1 MRLALSFVFILPE
14 LNQWLVI
21 GLTFILLLVSY
32 IIGYSIGKKI
42 KSKRP
47 SNHLSSV
54 SALLAGL
61 MALLGILLAFS
72 FSLSSSRFDQRKQ
85 LIVDESLNIGTAYF
99 RLGLL
104 DDSSVTKEVRNLL
117 KKYLDY
123 RIKYYESGASE
134 ELMNKQM
141 ESAENL
147 QVLVWMKTAEIGK
160 TSPNINTSLISQ
172 SLNSMIDVTGSI
184 SGSMRNHVPHLI
196 FLMLIAVSAFTIFTM
211 GYSHGL
217 ALDNNIWFSIGINI
231 IICSILLLIIDM
243 DTPFIG
249 PIKVDIYSLVDL
261 KREIEKFDPSGR

>member
-1 MRLALSFVFILPE
+1 MVFKFNFIFILPE
-14 LNQWLVI
+14 SNQWLI
-21 GLTFILLLVSY
+21 IAITFFLLLFSY
-32 IIGYSIGKKI
+32 IIGYSIGKKNHT
-42 KSKRP
+42 KKP
-47 SNHLSSV
+47 ANHLSSI

-72 FSLSSSRFDQRKQ
+72 FSMSSSRFDQRKQ
-85 LIVDESLNIGTAYF
+85 LIIDESLNIGTAYF

-104 DDSSVTKEVRNLL
+104 SDTSLTREVRNIL
-117 KKYLDY
+117 KKYLDH

-134 ELMNKQM
+134 KLMNKQM
-141 ESAENL
+141 KSAENL

-172 SLNSMIDVTGSI
+172 SLNSMIDITGSI
-184 SGSMRNHVPHLI
+184 SGSMRNHVPQLI
-196 FLMLIAVSAFTIFTM
+196 LLMLIAVSAFTIFTM

-217 ALDNNIWFSIGINI
+217 ALDYNIWFSLGINL

-249 PIKVDIYSLVDL
+249 PIKVDIYSLIDL
-261 KREIEKFDPSGR
+261 KNEIERFDP